1 MGHYQHCLEAM
12 IRLLEAV
19 GETQWSTWLRE
30 DVRLWQAS
38 SDTRH
43 HLAAYGGM
51 GSFKDVCICRQNQD
65 RVTEQQE
72 PWANVLFEWL
82 KTLCYF
88 LARNLPEEVTAA
100 RLLKAVG
107 RHDAALAAFVGGD
120 RAPVSMRGRV
130 NGERKLQ
137 GWRCLDCGH
146 GEVATQDIEYAIAED
161 LIPIIVF
168 RACETRTLDTLVDA
182 VLRLDVPGADDA
194 RRDTASVA
202 IASGIEIHV
211 REGWM
216 RPCPKCG
223 KDHTAVYRWRLVSR
237 PAAHFVP
244 ADDNLPMRA

>member
-51 GSFKDVCICRQNQD
+51 GSFNDVCICRQNQD

-88 LARNLPEEVTAA
+88 LARNPQEEVTAA

-130 NGERKLQ
+130 NGEQKLQ

-146 GEVATQDIEYAIAED
+146 GEVATQDIEYA
-161 LIPIIVF
+161 
-168 RACETRTLDTLVDA
+168 
-182 VLRLDVPGADDA
+182 
-194 RRDTASVA
+194 S
-202 IASGIEIHV
+202 
-211 REGWM
+211 
-216 RPCPKCG
+216 
-223 KDHTAVYRWRLVSR
+223 
-237 PAAHFVP
+237 
-244 ADDNLPMRA
+244 